1 MLINTIDIM
10 LWVWLAIFVITII
23 LEAVTQ
29 DFISIW
35 FSLGSLVTLIICSW
49 VDLWVEIIVFS
60 VVSLVTLIL
69 TRPFLKKLM
78 GRGVRNTN
86 VDEFVGKRVVLQHKI
101 TKYEPGEIKVNG
113 IEYTAILLEDS
124 NDTIEEGSV
133 VEIVT
138 LKGNKV
144 VVKKI
149 NDREGE

>member
-1 MLINTIDIM
+1 
-10 LWVWLAIFVITII
+10 
-23 LEAVTQ
+23 
-29 DFISIW
+29 
-35 FSLGSLVTLIICSW
+35 
-49 VDLWVEIIVFS
+49 
-60 VVSLVTLIL
+60 
-69 TRPFLKKLM
+69 M